1 MSLFVEFDEHTF
13 RISKLNRHDRLTT
26 ATPCKVAALRT
37 GRELWEEGR
46 SGAHPGRYTGKGSEH
61 C

>member
-13 RISKLNRHDRLTT
+13 RISKLNRHDRLADTGRS
-26 ATPCKVAALRT
+26 KVAVQRS
-37 GRELWEEGR
+37 GMELWEEGR
-46 SGAHPGRYTGKGSEH
+46 SGTHPGRYTGKARER